1 MTSSEAHHEPCH
13 EMTNMP
19 ANGDD
24 HYTAPNKT
32 CGATDFSA
40 VLVTPDEQSS
50 PVQGARSGSAP
61 TLIVPSPAHGLD
73 GFRAIQ
79 ERWAVHRVPLESS
92 DFLPLTIVL
101 RI

>member
-1 MTSSEAHHEPCH
+1 MTSSETHHESCH
-13 EMTNMP
+13 EMPNMP

-40 VLVTPDEQSS
+40 VLATADEQSS
-50 PVQGARSGSAP
+50 LLQAVRSGPTP

-73 GFRAIQ
+73 SFRAIQ
-79 ERWAVHRVPLESS
+79 ERWAVHRVPLESN
-92 DFLPLTIVL
+92 DFLPLTTTL